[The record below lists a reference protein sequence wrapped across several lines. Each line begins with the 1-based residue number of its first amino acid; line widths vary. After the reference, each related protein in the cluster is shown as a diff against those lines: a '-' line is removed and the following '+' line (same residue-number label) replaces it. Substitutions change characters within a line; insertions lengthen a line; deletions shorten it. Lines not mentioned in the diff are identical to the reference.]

1 MFYLDNIIMLQT
13 LGFSLAHKIPFS
25 VYGENFMMCLQNA
38 IVILQ
43 MWKYNKDIDLKQKI
57 AVATVYAG
65 YLLMIA
71 KNALVPE
78 AFWSTML
85 VANTFLNMVSKFP

>member
-1 MFYLDNIIMLQT
+1 
-13 LGFSLAHKIPFS
+13 
-25 VYGENFMMCLQNA
+25 
-38 IVILQ
+38 

-78 AFWSTML
+78 VFWSTML
-85 VANTFLNMVSKFP
+85 VANTFLNMVSKFPQIS